1 MHTVPPWLL
10 SWLSTNP
17 KVDGSIPWLLQSACQ
32 NILGQDAELPA
43 LHSSECVWMNAIE
56 ESGCMNVCAT
66 GWMRLVV
73 TSAQHRRVYKCL
85 YTCRR
90 TRGLDRD
97 IQVCVSVSQPP
108 PPGLFSIDFIGIS
121 RGDYHLHSV
130 CASDWN
136 GLYVF
141 KKLFS
146 FVIELCSVPLVEE
159 MCKCAQPCAGTCKLF
174 RLYPTTSETSVLDS
188 SWKICCF
195 LYTYLKV

>member
-1 MHTVPPWLL
+1 ML

-32 NILGQDAELPA
+32 NILGQDAEWV
-43 LHSSECVWMNAIE
+43 CVDE
-56 ESGCMNVCAT
+56 RYRRKCVNVCAT

-73 TSAQHRRVYKCL
+73 TSAQHRRVYKSF

-97 IQVCVSVSQPP
+97 IQVCVSVSWPP

-130 CASDWN
+130 CASHWN
-136 GLYVF
+136 GLYVS
-141 KKLFS
+141 KKLFRL
-146 FVIELCSVPLVEE
+146 VIELYSMPLVEE
-159 MCKCAQPCAGTCKLF
+159 MSKRAQPFAGTCKLF
-174 RLYPTTSETSVLDS
+174 KLYSTTSLNRSISVGRL
-188 SWKICCF
+188 
-195 LYTYLKV
+195 